1 MSHTY
6 TYTCIRTH
14 TYVPSGL
21 GSFTKVVL
29 LFPRP
34 PLLLIAVTVIVTLGR
49 LLFNPVTL

>member
-1 MSHTY
+1 MY
-6 TYTCIRTH
+6 VIL

-21 GSFTKVVL
+21 GSSTKNVL
-29 LFPRP
+29 LFPCP

>member
-6 TYTCIRTH
+6 TIMRTYIY

-21 GSFTKVVL
+21 ESFTKIVL

-34 PLLLIAVTVIVTLGR
+34 PLLLIAVTVIITLGR